1 MDLLSDVLRKPET
14 GTLRFLLPSFS
25 MVLPRQR
32 TLALLGL
39 GVIQLMALD
48 EKQTRVVR
56 SPLSS
61 GAGPTTLFSFTF
73 QGLGFRIC
81 EWRLRLGKNLF

>member
-14 GTLRFLLPSFS
+14 GTLRFLLLSFS

-48 EKQTRVVR
+48 EKQTRVVW

-61 GAGPTTLFSFTF
+61 GAVPTTVFPLH
-73 QGLGFRIC
+73 FRDSGS
-81 EWRLRLGKNLF
+81 EFVSGD